1 MLGRAMESE
10 LLMGR
15 RTLRWERKRWKR
27 RTTRGRAAEEVSVL
41 EDPSIPRSTCAL
53 PYRAQARLVGR
64 IPSKLS

>member
-15 RTLRWERKRWKR
+15 RTLRLERKRWKR
-27 RTTRGRAAEEVSVL
+27 RTTRGWAAEEVCVL
-41 EDPSIPRSTCAL
+41 QDPSIPRLTCAL
-53 PYRAQARLVGR
+53 LDRAQARLVGR